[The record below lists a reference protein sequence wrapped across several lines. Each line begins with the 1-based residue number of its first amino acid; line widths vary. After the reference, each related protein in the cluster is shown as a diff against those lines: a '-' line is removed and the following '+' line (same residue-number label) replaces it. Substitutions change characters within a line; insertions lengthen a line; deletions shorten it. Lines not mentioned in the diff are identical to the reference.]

1 MLREAFGQ
9 HPHVGDIRG
18 RGYFRGLE
26 LVEDRGTRAPF
37 PAEAN
42 LAARVKAE
50 AQRRGLLCYPG
61 SGTVDGRSGD
71 HVLLA
76 PPYTASRAELEEM
89 TGMLAAALDAALAP
103 NPGAGRP

>member
-18 RGYFRGLE
+18 CGYFWGL
-26 LVEDRGTRAPF
+26 DRGTKAAF
-37 PAEAN
+37 PTEAN